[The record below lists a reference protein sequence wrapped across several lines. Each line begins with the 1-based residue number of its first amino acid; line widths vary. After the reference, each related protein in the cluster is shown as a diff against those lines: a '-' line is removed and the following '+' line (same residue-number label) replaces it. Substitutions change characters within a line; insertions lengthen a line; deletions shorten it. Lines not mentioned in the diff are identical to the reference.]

1 MVRDFVQYDLP
12 DFFDDFLV
20 SAANGL
26 DGFLEDGDTVGEDH
40 AIAMVAFSE
49 RYAFVETE
57 ERGIGLE
64 MGRGTL
70 LPRGIVVDHD
80 GDVVE
85 ALGEL
90 GRKAVESLIN

>member
-1 MVRDFVQYDLP
+1 MKDDLP
-12 DFFDDFLV
+12 DFFDNFV
-20 SAANGL
+20 VGAADGL
-26 DGFLEDGDTVGEDH
+26 DGFLEDGDAVGQDH
-40 AIAMVAFSE
+40 SIAMVAFGE
-49 RYAFVETE
+49 RYAFIEAE
-57 ERGIGLE
+57 ESGIGLE

-85 ALGEL
+85 ALCEL